1 MNSKQNEPQPS
12 AQAGQSREAGRVAGE
27 VGVLHSSV
35 DLWDSITHG
44 EPREGT
50 CVDAT
55 KRRNGVVTA
64 GHAGYQRQQSPES
77 STPASAGR
85 RKPIGKR
92 HSESRVRENRMHGLM
107 RGGSWRTLAF
117 GLSIR
122 QLLPTLLLCRGAGE
136 QPLLNKPG

>member
-12 AQAGQSREAGRVAGE
+12 AQAGWSREAGRVAGE

-35 DLWDSITHG
+35 DLWENITHG

-55 KRRNGVVTA
+55 KRSDGVVTA
-64 GHAGYQRQQSPES
+64 GNPGYTRQQSPGA
-77 STPASAGR
+77 STPALAGR

-107 RGGSWRTLAF
+107 RGGSRTRTAKLYAALRRR
-117 GLSIR
+117 LS
-122 QLLPTLLLCRGAGE
+122 PTLLFNQADARGIFWST
-136 QPLLNKPG
+136 